1 MKRLIIASFLFCI
14 IGMTSLSAQTLR
26 GIYIESNTPVEVY
39 MNQQKVCN
47 PVQSCMITNL
57 ARGNYFIEAF
67 EASSQSMNG
76 KPNLLYRETIYYT
89 GRGVEEIIVESDN
102 QDEFFGYR
110 QAMDKE
116 TFDRFLKSF
125 KDATFDSDKEAVLN
139 MVLPNALFL
148 TTQVE
153 KIVNLYTFDSEKV
166 KAIKKLYPN
175 IIDKERAFV
184 LLDLLDFSSSKDDI
198 SRFMAKF

>member
-57 ARGNYFIEAF
+57 ARGNYFIEVF

>member
-1 MKRLIIASFLFCI
+1 MKRLIIASILFCI
-14 IGMTSLSAQTLR
+14 IGFTTLSAQGLK
-26 GIYIESNTPVEVY
+26 GIYIESNTLIEVY
-39 MNQQKVCN
+39 VDQTKVCN

-57 ARGNYFIEAF
+57 PRGNYFIEVF
-67 EASSQSMNG
+67 EVNPQNINRQ
-76 KPNLLYRETIYYT
+76 PNLLYRETIFYT
-89 GRGVEEIIVESDN
+89 GRGIEDIIVESDK
-102 QDEFFGYR
+102 QDEVFGYK

-125 KDATFDSDKEAVLN
+125 KNATFESDKEAVLN